1 MLSCHTREGSTMD
14 DQQILT
20 AINGLRD
27 VQLRQVLRAQF
38 QREGQTEA
46 LQTAVDAA
54 LARQAQSIE
63 RQEAVMRPAR
73 WMARKTGG
81 LLGRT
86 MRKLEEQAEKQER
99 EGKQ

>member
-1 MLSCHTREGSTMD
+1 MD
-14 DQQILT
+14 DRQILV
-20 AINGLRD
+20 AIDSLRD
-27 VQLRQVLRAQF
+27 VQLRRALRAQF
-38 QREGQTEA
+38 QQEGRTEA
-46 LQTAVDAA
+46 LQAA
-54 LARQAQSIE
+54 LSAALTRQAQTIE
-63 RQEAVMRPAR
+63 RQETVMRPAR

>member
-1 MLSCHTREGSTMD
+1 MD

-20 AINGLRD
+20 AIDGLRD
-27 VQLRQVLRAQF
+27 VQLRQALRAQF
-38 QREGQTEA
+38 QQEGQTEA
-46 LQTAVDAA
+46 LQDAVAAA
-54 LARQAQSIE
+54 LARQAQRIE
-63 RQEAVMRPAR
+63 RQETVMRPAR

-99 EGKQ
+99 DTKK